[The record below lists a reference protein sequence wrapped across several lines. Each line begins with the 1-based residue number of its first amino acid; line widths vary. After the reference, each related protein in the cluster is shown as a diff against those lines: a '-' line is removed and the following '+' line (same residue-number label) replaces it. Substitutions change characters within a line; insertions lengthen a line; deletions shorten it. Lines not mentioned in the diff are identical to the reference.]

1 MKKLIS
7 LVAVLFLS
15 AWSATNGNMPS
26 SVSVVATSAKPIPTS
41 FTTLLPGFA
50 STLASAGSSTQ
61 SLVLT
66 GVSGNN
72 YSHLMVLN
80 NTGSSVAVSL
90 SPYSNPRV
98 TPGDTGSSVL
108 YVLPNTNSAWDDIT
122 VFDNVYI
129 RSNKGATITS
139 GNVDVMVW

>member
-1 MKKLIS
+1 
-7 LVAVLFLS
+7 
-15 AWSATNGNMPS
+15 
-26 SVSVVATSAKPIPTS
+26 
-41 FTTLLPGFA
+41 
-50 STLASAGSSTQ
+50 
-61 SLVLT
+61 
-66 GVSGNN
+66 
-72 YSHLMVLN
+72 MVLN